1 MFSLFGATL
10 FNTHV
15 QSTYVNMLYTIHMY
29 NVHVSTCCTQYTCTM
44 YMCQHVVQCTLY
56 MCQHVVQCTLYMCQ
70 HADTCTYFD
79 MLYNVHV
86 STCCTMYIVHVD
98 NYRVSSGTLV
108 VLLKTEK
115 TVEAKPRIF
124 SCLCCSQRAE
134 HLQEY
139 VVAGAERGNA
149 HYSFET
155 QINFKYLVNHHF
167 KLTIT
172 HKL

>member
-1 MFSLFGATL
+1 
-10 FNTHV
+10 
-15 QSTYVNMLYTIHMY
+15 MY
-29 NVHVSTCCTQYTCTM
+29 NLHVSTCCTQYTCT
-44 YMCQHVVQCTLY
+44 VQCTCVNMY
-56 MCQHVVQCTLYMCQ
+56 STMYIVNT
-70 HADTCTYFD
+70 
-79 MLYNVHV
+79 LYNVHV
-86 STCCTMYIVHVD
+86 STCCTMYMCKHVVHVD

-172 HKL
+172 HKLMARTCTNNLRVVFSPYVQHCPCEASEQKWGQKTNI